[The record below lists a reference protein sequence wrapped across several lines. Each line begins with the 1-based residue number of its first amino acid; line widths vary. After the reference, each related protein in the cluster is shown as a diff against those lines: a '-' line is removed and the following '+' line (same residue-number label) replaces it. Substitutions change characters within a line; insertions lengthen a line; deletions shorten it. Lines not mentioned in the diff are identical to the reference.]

1 MKRIVQFLF
10 FIFFL
15 GMPVCAQVGE
25 HRDDLSVGFNG
36 GYVLSNVAFVP
47 KVNQTLHGGMTGGLS
62 VRYVCEKYFNT
73 ICSVYAELN
82 YSQIG
87 WKEDILDRNDQPVI
101 NELTELPEKYQRTMN
116 YFQMPVMAH
125 LAWGKERK
133 GMNFFFQ
140 AGPQLGYYLSDKPKY
155 NFDLKKPN
163 SRDRVNIRMDQDTM
177 TIANKL
183 DYGIAAGVGMEYS
196 HPKVGHVLLE
206 ARYYYG
212 LGNIYKDSKR
222 DVFGRS
228 NFSNIVVKLSYL
240 FDIKRTKKE

>member
-62 VRYVCEKYFNT
+62 IRYVCEKYFNT

-101 NELTELPEKYQRTMN
+101 NELTERPEKYQRTMN

-196 HPKVGHVLLE
+196 HPKVGHFLLE

>member
-196 HPKVGHVLLE
+196 HPKIGHFLLE

>member
-1 MKRIVQFLF
+1 MKRIVQLVFISLLF
-10 FIFFL
+10 SI
-15 GMPVCAQVGE
+15 PVQAQVGE
-25 HRDDLSVGFNG
+25 HRDDLSIGFNG
-36 GYVLSNVAFVP
+36 GYVLSNIAFVP
-47 KVNQTLHGGMTGGLS
+47 RVNQTFHGGLTGGLS

-87 WKEDILDRNDQPVI
+87 WKEDILDREDKPVI
-101 NELTELPEKYQRTMN
+101 NQDTELPEEYQRTMN
-116 YFQMPVMAH
+116 YFQLPIMAH
-125 LAWGKERK
+125 LAWGKEKK

-140 AGPQLGYYLSDKPKY
+140 AGPQFGYFLSDKSEY
-155 NFDLKKPN
+155 NFDLNRPN
-163 SRDRVNIRMDQDTM
+163 LYDRVNIRMDQDTM
-177 TIANKL
+177 SVANKL

-196 HPKVGHVLLE
+196 HPKIGHFLLE

-228 NFSNIVVKLSYL
+228 NFNNIVVKLTYL
-240 FDIKRTKKE
+240 FDIKRTKKQ

>member
-1 MKRIVQFLF
+1 MKRFVKLVFMSLLFSIPVQ
-10 FIFFL
+10 
-15 GMPVCAQVGE
+15 AQVGE
-25 HRDDLSVGFNG
+25 HRDDLSIGVNG
-36 GYVLSNVAFVP
+36 GYVLSNIAFVP
-47 KVNQTLHGGMTGGLS
+47 KVNQTFHGGLTGGLS

-87 WKEDILDRNDQPVI
+87 WKEDILDREDKPVI
-101 NELTELPEKYQRTMN
+101 NQQTELPEEYQRTMN
-116 YFQMPVMAH
+116 YFQLPIMAH
-125 LAWGKERK
+125 LAWGREKK

-140 AGPQLGYYLSDKPKY
+140 AGPQFGYFMSDKAKY
-155 NFDLKKPN
+155 NFDLNNPN
-163 SRDRVNIRMDQDTM
+163 FYDRVNIRMDQDTM
-177 TIANKL
+177 AVANKL

-196 HPKVGHVLLE
+196 HPKIGHFLLQ

-228 NFSNIVVKLSYL
+228 NFNNIVVKLTYL
-240 FDIKRTKKE
+240 FDIKRTRKQ

>member
-196 HPKVGHVLLE
+196 YPKVGHFLLE

>member
-1 MKRIVQFLF
+1 
-10 FIFFL
+10 
-15 GMPVCAQVGE
+15 MPVCAQVGE

-87 WKEDILDRNDQPVI
+87 WKEDILDRNDEPVI
-101 NELTELPEKYQRTMN
+101 NELTKLPEEYQRTMN

-133 GMNFFFQ
+133 GLNFFFQ

-163 SRDRVNIRMDQDTM
+163 IRDRVNIRMDQDTM
-177 TIANKL
+177 TVANKL

-196 HPKVGHVLLE
+196 HPKIGHFLLE